1 MAQSKTILWQ
11 ILKGVQSLTL
21 GSSSVG
27 VTVGGSAT
35 VSASWLGDGTI
46 SAVSNDTSKVTVS
59 VSGSTVTV
67 MGVAYGGASV
77 TVTVSEGTLY
87 EGATARLDV
96 TVSASATLTVPTQS
110 GTLVYSGAVLSPTWA
125 GYDSSKMTI
134 GGVTNGTNS
143 GAYIASFTPKSGYAW
158 TDGTTGTKNASWV
171 IQKANAQ
178 ATVSPSTFSL
188 TVGDTVSL
196 SVSSLGNGAVTAV
209 SSNTSVATVSVSGST
224 VTVSGVMSGS
234 VTVTVSVG
242 ETANYLSGSTSA
254 SGTVSA
260 TRITT
265 VTIKNGNSAS
275 VPYEPIP
282 IIAYASTG
290 PDQRVEQISGA
301 DRPGSQFT
309 IPIMIGGTLVLRVPG
324 GSTSKNR
331 YSFDTRLCVLNDY
344 PIQSAREYINEYGDP
359 VGLAEVAAVFYIK
372 GDSPVISVF
381 P

>member
-110 GTLVYSGAVLSPTWA
+110 GTLVYSGATLSPTWA

-143 GAYIASFTPKSGYAW
+143 GVYIASFTPKAGYAW
-158 TDGTTGTKNASWV
+158 TDGTTGAKNASWV

-224 VTVSGVMSGS
+224 VTVSGVMSGN

-260 TRITT
+260 ETVCVLTANAGITAYYSDGT
-265 VTIKNGNSAS
+265 GYEDTYVSQHLNAGTTLSLDVQQYGILLIVTDQYSDSGRLYGNSGSCREIRRIATPDDDS
-275 VPYEPIP
+275 GSFYGPIFA
-282 IIAYASTG
+282 AYLIE
-290 PDQRVEQISGA
+290 R
-301 DRPGSQFT
+301 
-309 IPIMIGGTLVLRVPG
+309 GGTF
-324 GSTSKNR
+324 TW
-331 YSFDTRLCVLNDY
+331 
-344 PIQSAREYINEYGDP
+344 Q
-359 VGLAEVAAVFYIK
+359 
-372 GDSPVISVF
+372 
-381 P
+381 